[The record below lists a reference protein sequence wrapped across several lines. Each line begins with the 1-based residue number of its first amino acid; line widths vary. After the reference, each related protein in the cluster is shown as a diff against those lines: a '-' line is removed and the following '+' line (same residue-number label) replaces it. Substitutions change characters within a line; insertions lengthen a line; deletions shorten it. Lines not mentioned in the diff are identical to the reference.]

1 MHAHDGD
8 GDGTGGGVG
17 NGGHGHEF
25 NGFIQPLRSLSQGA
39 TQGGPGPLQPLS
51 RETQRGVA
59 QGHGGGPPWL
69 RRLER
74 ERAWGDEDPGIEGS
88 GWLEPGPLAKRG
100 TSGAIPLRKRTRPS
114 QSQSGQ
120 HGAGGA
126 AAAAAAAQFK
136 DAFEGG
142 AAVAAA
148 AAAAAA
154 ANGGGGVGVGGDA
167 NNTGGIG
174 SPAHRIKVTDQPNIY
189 MASPAA
195 DSRSVGSRSVGSR
208 SVGKLENPAKKGTR
222 LHRSRSQSDH
232 ANVGASAAATDALH
246 SARGGGSTAR
256 GGGLT
261 ARSQSGTARSDGG
274 DGHQQGDD
282 GDTTANTSAAARR
295 RSKVV
300 RAQKQRARHS
310 FLNEAGVG
318 MALDRETYQTRRQK
332 NAGNQQEGGGR
343 GAGRGRG
350 MVGEGGG
357 VGGGG
362 PGSAKPTRRYERRRS
377 TATTGALSPIRATLR
392 SDFKAR
398 AMF

>member
-8 GDGTGGGVG
+8 GDG
-17 NGGHGHEF
+17 F
-25 NGFIQPLRSLSQGA
+25 SQPLRSLSQGA
-39 TQGGPGPLQPLS
+39 TQGGPGSLQPLS

-136 DAFEGG
+136 DAFGGG

-148 AAAAAA
+148 AAAA
-154 ANGGGGVGVGGDA
+154 NGGGDVGVGGGDA

-174 SPAHRIKVTDQPNIY
+174 SPAHRIKVADQPNID

-208 SVGKLENPAKKGTR
+208 SVGKLENPAKKATR
-222 LHRSRSQSDH
+222 FPRSRSQSDH

-282 GDTTANTSAAARR
+282 GDTTDNASAAARR

-332 NAGNQQEGGGR
+332 NTGNQQESGGR
-343 GAGRGRG
+343 VVGRGRG

-362 PGSAKPTRRYERRRS
+362 PGSAKPTRRYERRRP